1 MLDAAAVAQVLSQW
15 FLFLH
20 SIFDNY
26 VKNKLEKIFNFF
38 YKGNI
43 ERFSPRSNNVLSIS
57 KQLLIECFLDMT
69 TTTTQK

>member
-20 SIFDNY
+20 SIFNNH

-38 YKGNI
+38 YKGTI
-43 ERFSPRSNNVLSIS
+43 EI
-57 KQLLIECFLDMT
+57 LI
-69 TTTTQK
+69 KK